1 MKNNNLNLSGFRW
14 GLEIE
19 AMFEK
24 VGPVGGDKGSPF
36 DDGVSN
42 DVMKVTVAADEFSIT
57 YIEILYAKEKEG
69 RYETIKHGTKRG
81 EIKEVK
87 INKNTREF
95 C

>member
-1 MKNNNLNLSGFRW
+1 
-14 GLEIE
+14 
-19 AMFEK
+19 MFEK